1 MKQEVPIMNETAQK
15 VTADI
20 DYIAILN
27 VLNWLVSTNRI
38 TAENAGK
45 TASRIA
51 EQLGVSLIII

>member
-1 MKQEVPIMNETAQK
+1 MNETAQK